1 MEGAESVSLA
11 SEFKALGQQNLRAG
25 IAKAHRTQAAKAD
38 ALALRVRLLLD
49 AGATRQEVREVLGI
63 SLRTVV
69 RAVKRKE
76 RKEK

>member
-1 MEGAESVSLA
+1 MSLA
-11 SEFKALGQQNLRAG
+11 SEFKALGEQNLRDRWARG
-25 IAKAHRTQAAKAD
+25 NRAQTAKAD

-69 RAVKRKE
+69 RAVKRK
-76 RKEK
+76 KGN